1 MSTVSLMSHTRFVV
15 VGAGAIGTWLG
26 ARIAMAGH
34 PVSVLARGA
43 TLTALAEHGLRLDL
57 DGQQIAAPVRAS
69 DRAEDLGT
77 QDAVL
82 IAVKGDALPAL
93 APLLAPLIGPDT
105 LIVPAMNGVPWW
117 FMLGDSADHPH
128 LPLTSVD
135 PTGAI
140 AAALPVDQVV
150 GAVVHASVAS
160 AGPGHAVHKA
170 GNRLI
175 LGEPHGAT
183 GPRLQALAE
192 VLGACG
198 FAIELSAN
206 IRQAIWYKLWGNMT
220 MNPISAF
227 TGATCDRILDDDLVS
242 GFVLA
247 VMEEAR
253 AIGDRIGCVITERGE
268 DRGAVTRQ
276 LGAFR
281 TSMLQDVDAGR
292 PLEIDLLLSAPR
304 EIAAHLGIA
313 TPCLDALTGLTRL
326 FARTRGLYP
335 PA

>member
-1 MSTVSLMSHTRFVV
+1 MRIAI

-26 ARIAMAGH
+26 ARIAAAGH
-34 PVSVLARGA
+34 EVSVLARGE
-43 TLTALAEHGLRLDL
+43 TLAAVGRDGLRLDL
-57 DGQQIAAPVRAS
+57 GGERIAAPVRAS
-69 DRAEDLGT
+69 DRAEDLGP

-82 IAVKGDALPAL
+82 IAVKGNALIDL
-93 APLLAPLIGPDT
+93 AGQLAPLIGPDT

-117 FMLGDSADHPH
+117 FMLGGWAD
-128 LPLTSVD
+128 LPPMPLRSVD
-135 PTGAI
+135 PAGTI
-140 AAALPVDQVV
+140 AAALPLPQVV
-150 GAVVHASVAS
+150 GAVVHASVGS

-175 LGEPHGAT
+175 LGAPFGPA
-183 GPRLQALAE
+183 GPRLPALAE
-192 VLGACG
+192 TLAECG
-198 FAIELSAN
+198 FTIERSDT

-227 TGATCDRILDDDLVS
+227 TGATCDRILDDELVG

-247 VMEEAR
+247 VMDEAR
-253 AIGDRIGCVITERGE
+253 AIGDRIGCAITERGE
-268 DRGAVTRQ
+268 DRCAVTRQ

-304 EIAAHLGIA
+304 EIAVALGIA

-326 FARTRGLYP
+326 FARSRGLYP
-335 PA
+335 DA

>member
-1 MSTVSLMSHTRFVV
+1 MRIAI

-26 ARIAMAGH
+26 ARIAAAGH
-34 PVSVLARGA
+34 EVSVLARGETLA
-43 TLTALAEHGLRLDL
+43 TVARDGLRLDL
-57 DGQQIAAPVRAS
+57 DGERIGAPVRAS
-69 DRAEDLGT
+69 DRAEDLGP

-82 IAVKGDALPAL
+82 IAVKGNALIDL
-93 APLLAPLIGPDT
+93 AGQLAPLIGPDT

-117 FMLGDSADHPH
+117 FMLGGSGDHSP
-128 LPLTSVD
+128 LPLDPMPLTSVD
-135 PTGAI
+135 PAGTI
-140 AAALPVDQVV
+140 AAALPLDLVV
-150 GAVVHASVAS
+150 GAVVHASVGS

-175 LGEPHGAT
+175 LGAPFGPA

-192 VLGACG
+192 TLAECG
-198 FAIELSAN
+198 FTIELSDN

-227 TGATCDRILDDDLVS
+227 TGATCDRILDDALVG

-253 AIGDRIGCVITERGE
+253 AIGDRIGCAITERGE
-268 DRGAVTRQ
+268 DRCAVTRQ

-304 EIAAHLGIA
+304 EIAVALGIA

-335 PA
+335 DV